1 MSTKKRVVKTKS
13 FAPWPYFSDSEI
25 SAVTKVLRSGK
36 VNQWGGSQ
44 VVAFE
49 KEYAKKLGLRY
60 AVALVNGSVAL
71 ELALASLGIGEG
83 DEVIVPSRTF
93 VATASSVS
101 LRGAVPVF
109 CDVDRN
115 SQLMTVD
122 TIKNLCTPKTKAVIA
137 VHLAGW
143 PCELDKLRQFCDSK
157 NIYLIEDC
165 AQAHGA
171 KYKGKPVGSWGHIG
185 CFSFCQDKIITT
197 GGEGGLLATN
207 DKKIWEYAWSFKD
220 HGKDYNLATKNEKNF
235 QFQWI
240 IRSFGTNY
248 RMTEMQ
254 AAIGLTMLSNLDKWV
269 KKRRSL
275 AAVLDEG
282 FKKFPALRV
291 TIPDKDCFHSY
302 YKYYVFVRPERLKK
316 NWGRDRILKT
326 LFDKGIPCG
335 SGICPEIYLEEA
347 FKGYNQ
353 GRLPTAK
360 ELGET
365 SMMFLVHPT
374 LNKDNMNFIV
384 KEMAE
389 VLTLAVN

>member
-25 SAVTKVLRSGK
+25 SAVTKVLRSGR
-36 VNQWGGSQ
+36 VNQWGGKE
-44 VVAFE
+44 VVGFE

-165 AQAHGA
+165 AH
-171 KYKGKPVGSWGHIG
+171 
-185 CFSFCQDKIITT
+185 F
-197 GGEGGLLATN
+197 L
-207 DKKIWEYAWSFKD
+207 
-220 HGKDYNLATKNEKNF
+220 
-235 QFQWI
+235 
-240 IRSFGTNY
+240 
-248 RMTEMQ
+248 
-254 AAIGLTMLSNLDKWV
+254 
-269 KKRRSL
+269 
-275 AAVLDEG
+275 
-282 FKKFPALRV
+282 
-291 TIPDKDCFHSY
+291 TIP
-302 YKYYVFVRPERLKK
+302 
-316 NWGRDRILKT
+316 
-326 LFDKGIPCG
+326 
-335 SGICPEIYLEEA
+335 
-347 FKGYNQ
+347 
-353 GRLPTAK
+353 
-360 ELGET
+360 
-365 SMMFLVHPT
+365 
-374 LNKDNMNFIV
+374 
-384 KEMAE
+384 
-389 VLTLAVN
+389 

>member
-1 MSTKKRVVKTKS
+1 MKTKKNK

-25 SAVTKVLRSGK
+25 SAVTKVLRSGR
-36 VNQWGGSQ
+36 VNQWGGNE
-44 VVAFE
+44 VCDFE
-49 KEYAKKLGLRY
+49 KEFADYLGLKY
-60 AVALVNGSVAL
+60 AVALANGSVAL

-101 LRGAVPVF
+101 LRGATPVF
-109 CDVDRN
+109 ADIDRN
-115 SQLMTVD
+115 SQLITFD

-137 VHLAGW
+137 VHLGGW

-157 NIYLIEDC
+157 GIYLIEDC

-220 HGKDYNLATKNEKNF
+220 HGRDYDIAAKNNNGCK
-235 QFQWI
+235 FQWTVK
-240 IRSFGTNY
+240 RLGTNY

-254 AAIGLTMLSNLDKWV
+254 AAIGRKMFSKLDKWV
-269 KKRRSL
+269 KKRKSL
-275 AAVLDEG
+275 ASILDEG
-282 FKKFPALRV
+282 FKKLPALRATV
-291 TIPDKDCFHSY
+291 PDKDCFHSY

-316 NWGRDRILKT
+316 DWSRDKILKV
-326 LFDKGIPCG
+326 LLGQGIPCG
-335 SGICPEIYLEEA
+335 SGICPEVYLEEA
-347 FKGYNQ
+347 FKGLSQ
-353 GRLPTAK
+353 ERLPIAK

-374 LNKDNMNFIV
+374 LNKDNMNFIL
-384 KEMAE
+384 KEMTK
-389 VLTLAVN
+389 VLATATN